1 MKREFFKT
9 ILLFCAFLPVLSSL
23 QGCAGAVVG
32 TMGTGATV
40 AHDRRTAGTFL
51 DDQIIELKAFNTLY
65 ADKEIWSQSHISP
78 TSFNNIVLLSGEV
91 ASDSLGK
98 RATKLVGQIPGVRY
112 VYNELVVTTPS
123 SASDRTAD
131 SLVTGRIKLQL
142 IHDERIDA
150 TRVKIVTER
159 GTVYLMGLI
168 TRQEGDLVTGVAR
181 RVRGVHRLVKLF
193 EYIPQ
198 NDVPKESA
206 VLPESELEP
215 EPEPEPELGLELEKP
230 IKNEPYTDSEP
241 DSDPRV
247 GDAK

>member
-1 MKREFFKT
+1 
-9 ILLFCAFLPVLSSL
+9 
-23 QGCAGAVVG
+23 
-32 TMGTGATV
+32 MGTGATV

-51 DDQIIELKAFNTLY
+51 DDQIIELKVFNTLY

-98 RATKLVGQIPGVRY
+98 RATKLVRQIPGVRY
-112 VYNELVVTTPS
+112 VYNELVIAAPS

-131 SLVTGRIKLQL
+131 SLVTGRIKIQL
-142 IHDERIDA
+142 LHDERIDA
-150 TRVKIVTER
+150 TRIKIVTER

-168 TRQEGDLVTGVAR
+168 TRQEGDLVTDVAR
-181 RVRGVHRLVKLF
+181 RVRGVQRLVKLF

-198 NDVPKESA
+198 NNVPEQPA
-206 VLPESELEP
+206 VSPEL

-230 IKNEPYTDSEP
+230 IKSEPYTDSEP
-241 DSDPRV
+241 DSEF
-247 GDAK
+247 